1 MATAICDYPMTF
13 RERKHSQDFY
23 EISTEEETPS
33 STFVRKD
40 IPTPPRLP
48 AGPIFSSRNY
58 RRQLSECR
66 MIPKE
71 TRDLW
76 EELFKSG
83 YGADVFITTQPQLTV
98 PAHFCVL
105 SIASPVLG
113 KCLQDSKPN
122 NGFRYINISGVPHGA
137 VCAFIRFLYSSCFE
151 EEDMKKFALHLLV
164 LSHSFVVPRLKR
176 VCVEYLENCW
186 LTYENVIDVLQLAR
200 NCDAPRLTL
209 ICIRMVVR
217 HFKTVAST
225 EGWKVMRRVNPD
237 LEQELLESVRKG
249 ERTRTLEE
257 RKVYLQLHEAI
268 EALIH
273 ICNDGCSTIGP
284 RDKML
289 KESQASCGFSACRG
303 VEMLIR
309 HFFGCKTRVPG
320 GCAHCKRMWQLL
332 ELHSRICDE
341 PEESCHVP
349 LCRVFSAGTQGK
361 LCRNYN
367 ISFGGSTGFWYNSG
381 IWQKSGRLLEVDGA
395 VLVLFCWNTLLL
407 LCWCYSTGTSIYML
421 CTLDNIWNPYP
432 VPPEFWYSDM
442 LVLVGQYPVVLA
454 DFRLL
459 VWKHDHVDCKMPL
472 VPAAIICWLTSR
484 RSVCLL
490 AGGHT
495 LLRTY
500 LNSGSTFVGIAH
512 RLYIN
517 TMLDLQAA

>member
-217 HFKTVAST
+217 YFKTVAST

-237 LEQELLESVRKG
+237 LEQELL
-249 ERTRTLEE
+249 
-257 RKVYLQLHEAI
+257 
-268 EALIH
+268 
-273 ICNDGCSTIGP
+273 DTIGP

-309 HFFGCKTRVPG
+309 HFFGCKIRVPG

-349 LCRVFSAGTQGK
+349 LCRLNPEYVVVATAEQRQRRSKVET
-361 LCRNYN
+361 
-367 ISFGGSTGFWYNSG
+367 
-381 IWQKSGRLLEVDGA
+381 RLLFVEVNKQGSSSRVDIDAVIAAGA
-395 VLVLFCWNTLLL
+395 NC
-407 LCWCYSTGTSIYML
+407 
-421 CTLDNIWNPYP
+421 
-432 VPPEFWYSDM
+432 
-442 LVLVGQYPVVLA
+442 A
-454 DFRLL
+454 
-459 VWKHDHVDCKMPL
+459 K
-472 VPAAIICWLTSR
+472 
-484 RSVCLL
+484 
-490 AGGHT
+490 
-495 LLRTY
+495 
-500 LNSGSTFVGIAH
+500 GSKEIV
-512 RLYIN
+512 N
-517 TMLDLQAA
+517 